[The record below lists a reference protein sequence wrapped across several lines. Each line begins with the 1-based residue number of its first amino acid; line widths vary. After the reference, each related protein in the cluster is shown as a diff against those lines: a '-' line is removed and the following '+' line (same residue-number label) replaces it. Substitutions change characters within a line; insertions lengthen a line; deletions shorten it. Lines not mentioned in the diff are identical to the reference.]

1 MWTFVPGT
9 AILDKVP
16 EVSIS
21 VAILVFSPHLGDLD
35 NIHMYDRNYQPLRD
49 HRSVE
54 LRIIIAANW
63 HWL

>member
-1 MWTFVPGT
+1 MDLV
-9 AILDKVP
+9 

-21 VAILVFSPHLGDLD
+21 VAILVFSHHLGDLD
-35 NIHMYDRNYQPLRD
+35 NIHMYDRNCLPLRD

-54 LRIIIAANW
+54 LRITVVANW